1 MSVPPGLPAP
11 RIAAA
16 TTPEDVAT
24 VVVLFRAYAA
34 SLAVDLA
41 YQNFEAEMQAM
52 PGAYA
57 PPAGALLLARDT
69 DGEPL
74 GAVALR
80 PMAEA
85 GRCEMKRLYVTPAGR
100 GRGVGERLVSA
111 LAATAHAIGY
121 REMWLDTLPDMV
133 AAQALYRRLGFEVT
147 APYYVTP
154 VAGTVFMRRLL
165 G

>member
-1 MSVPPGLPAP
+1 MSHPPGPPAP
-11 RIAAA
+11 HIAAA

-34 SLAVDLA
+34 SLSVDLA

-57 PPAGALLLARDT
+57 PPAGALLLARDA
-69 DGEPL
+69 DGSPL

-85 GRCEMKRLYVTPAGR
+85 GHCEMKRLYVAPAGR
-100 GRGVGERLVSA
+100 GRGVGEGLVNA
-111 LAATAHAIGY
+111 LATTARGIGY
-121 REMWLDTLPDMV
+121 REM
-133 AAQALYRRLGFEVT
+133 
-147 APYYVTP
+147 
-154 VAGTVFMRRLL
+154 
-165 G
+165 